1 MTKFIDFVPRRPQQ
15 AIVKHPVTEKPIA
28 KKVVIAE
35 PDQKQRAAVKE
46 TKPKARPAPNKKM
59 RRMDFVRRPASA
71 PLPEIKAQKKTV
83 RISVSSHPAPMPE
96 LRSAAK
102 TSKPTPRPMPK
113 MKSAPRPVS
122 IPEPEVEP
130 LMEDDELS
138 LALAGF
144 ADDEDAPSLIDSLSK
159 EANDLEEELSALDE
173 LDAVSDDL
181 EAEIADFVE
190 EPKPMFAEKKTD
202 APDANKYSLGGRSPF
217 LSSVRVEKRPLSS
230 FVSNETKTLKAETR
244 TPVKNSYR
252 TKIKQVVNKVREDR
266 SESQPPRRRETTI
279 ISTPKDHANGIGLSI
294 AIILTVILGAAI
306 GAVIYLV
313 FFQ

>member
-15 AIVKHPVTEKPIA
+15 AIVKHPVAEKPIA

-83 RISVSSHPAPMPE
+83 RISVNSRPAP
-96 LRSAAK
+96 
-102 TSKPTPRPMPK
+102 
-113 MKSAPRPVS
+113 KS
-122 IPEPEVEP
+122 EVEP

-144 ADDEDAPSLIDSLSK
+144 ADDEDTPSLIDSLSK

-230 FVSNETKTLKAETR
+230 FVSSETKTLKAETR

-306 GAVIYLV
+306 GAVLYLV